1 MTRTARTI
9 LATGLL
15 LLCATAWNAPSAASP
30 ASDPVARDPV
40 ACDTVALATTQA
52 AHPQLIVLIVIDQF
66 SAAYLTRFGH
76 QLKGGIP
83 RLMRAG
89 ATFTQAFQDHAITE
103 TAPGHASLL
112 SGRFP
117 RSTGIMMNAIGV
129 DDTDA
134 PLIAGGYG
142 PGASPR
148 RFQGT
153 TLVDWL
159 RSSDRQARSLSVSMK
174 DRGAILPVGR
184 AVTDVFWYSPN
195 GRFVTSSYYG
205 KKLPEWVVKFN
216 AMNVP
221 ARYAGRRW
229 DLLLPDSAYS
239 EPDSVDIESGSRANT
254 FPYQLPADMF
264 DAVNLVRGTP
274 FIDDIVAT
282 FALHGIRA
290 RELGAS
296 PSRTDLVNLS
306 LSATDV
312 IGHGFG
318 PDSREIHDQVLRVD
332 RVIGTFLDSLYAMR
346 DSSTV
351 TVVLTSDHG
360 LARIPEL
367 EKDVQPPPTR
377 ASMAP
382 ALTAARRLM
391 QAAGVDSMAIDS
403 DQAIVLLQRAAFT
416 GKRLTP
422 DSVLATFAHVARTL
436 PGVARVD
443 GFLALLADSSSNA
456 IARRWA
462 HQFPSTVNVE
472 LIVTLSAGSTWGG
485 NIASHGSPYDYDA
498 HVPLIFSGF
507 GITHGTFD
515 TFVRT
520 VDIAPTLAAIAGVKT
535 EGQLDGVVLTAARRS
550 TTQTP

>member
-1 MTRTARTI
+1 M
-9 LATGLL
+9 LATSLL
-15 LLCATAWNAPSAASP
+15 LLCATGWHAPSAAYLTGNHDAVGTVEP
-30 ASDPVARDPV
+30 AKAQ
-40 ACDTVALATTQA
+40 AT
-52 AHPQLIVLIVIDQF
+52 HPQLIVLIVIDQF
-66 SAAYLTRFGH
+66 NAEYLTRFGH
-76 QLKGGIP
+76 QLQGGIP

-129 DDTDA
+129 DDDES

-159 RSSDRQARSLSVSMK
+159 RSSNRQARSLSVSMK
-174 DRGAILPVGR
+174 DRGAILPVGS

-195 GRFVTSSYYG
+195 GHFVTSSYYG
-205 KKLPEWVVKFN
+205 KKLPDWVVKFN
-216 AMNVP
+216 ALNVP
-221 ARYAGRRW
+221 ARYAGKRW

-254 FPYQLPADMF
+254 FPYQLPADTF

-290 RELGAS
+290 RQLGAS
-296 PSRTDLVNLS
+296 ASRTDLVNIS

-312 IGHGFG
+312 IGHSFG

-332 RVIGTFLDSLYAMR
+332 RVIGTFLDSLYAIR
-346 DSSTV
+346 DSNTV

-360 LARIPEL
+360 VARIPEL
-367 EKDVQPPPTR
+367 ETHVQPPPVR
-377 ASMAP
+377 ASIAP
-382 ALTAARRLM
+382 ALTAARQLM
-391 QAAGVDSMAIDS
+391 QSAGVDSLAIGY
-403 DQAIVLLQRAAFT
+403 DQAIVLLHRPAFK
-416 GKRLTP
+416 GNGLTP
-422 DSVLATFAHVARTL
+422 DSVLATFANVARTL

-443 GFLALLADSSSNA
+443 GFLALIADSAHNA

-462 HQFPSTVNVE
+462 HQFPPAVNVE
-472 LIVTLSAGSTWGG
+472 LIVTLAAGSTWGG
-485 NIASHGSPYDYDA
+485 NVASHGSPYDYDA

-507 GITHGTFD
+507 GIQHGLFD
-515 TFVRT
+515 SFVRT

-535 EGQLDGVVLTAARRS
+535 EGRLDGVVLTAARRGDA
-550 TTQTP
+550 QTP